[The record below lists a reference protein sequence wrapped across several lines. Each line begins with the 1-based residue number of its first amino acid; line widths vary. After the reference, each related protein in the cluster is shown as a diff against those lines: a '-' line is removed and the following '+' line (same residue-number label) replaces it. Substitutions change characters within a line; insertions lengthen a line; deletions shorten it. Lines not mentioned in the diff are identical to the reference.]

1 MFSASQVVTC
11 EGLWLNQVM
20 KILLLNDK
28 IPPEGKGGAEAVV
41 WRLAQGLAKAG
52 HDPHVVATTLAGSF
66 EEVREGIPTY
76 HLRAGYPE
84 RFRAWLSLW
93 NPQTVG
99 AFGKLLRRIQPDVV
113 NAHNIHSFL
122 SYHTLKMARD
132 AGCGVVFSAHDA
144 MTFAYGKLPSSF
156 AAGRPEQIDNADTR
170 VPRGYN
176 LRQNRFRYNPFR
188 NRVIKRC
195 LERNTH
201 IRTAPSQALA
211 DAFAA
216 NDMPPV
222 SVVHNGIDENE
233 WQTVDESIVDDL
245 QRRLD
250 LKGKRVILIAGRL
263 TAEKGLRQMLM
274 ALNVLRQQFPLA
286 RLLLLTSRDLERQT
300 SQEFEQ
306 LRHLICVGGWLSGD
320 ELRAAYQL
328 ADVVAVPSIY
338 VDPFPTVV
346 LEAMAAGKP
355 VVATGFGGAREAVV
369 DGETGYIVNP
379 FDTEVFAEG
388 LERLLRDSGLR
399 REMGWRGRERVR
411 RSFSLEQ
418 QVAKMV
424 AIYGRSIGLAA
435 GKSK

>member
-1 MFSASQVVTC
+1 MR
-11 EGLWLNQVM
+11 
-20 KILLLNDK
+20 ILLLNDQ

-41 WRLAQGLAKAG
+41 WRLAKGLAAAN
-52 HDPHVVATTLAGSF
+52 HEVYIITTTDGDAF
-66 EEVREGIPTY
+66 DEIRDGIPTF

-99 AFGKLLRRIQPDVV
+99 VFGRLLRRIQPDVV

-144 MTFAYGKLPSSF
+144 MTFAYGKLQLLGLPGEIDL
-156 AAGRPEQIDNADTR
+156 AADNR
-170 VPRGYN
+170 LPPRHN

-188 NRVIKRC
+188 NIIIKRY
-195 LERNTH
+195 LARHTH
-201 IRTAPSQALA
+201 VRTAPSQALA
-211 DAFAA
+211 QAFAA

-222 SVVHNGIDENE
+222 DVVHNGINANE
-233 WQTVDESIVDDL
+233 WHSVDESLADDL
-245 QRRLD
+245 RRRLN
-250 LKGKRVILIAGRL
+250 LNGKQVILIAGRL

-274 ALNVLRQQFPLA
+274 ALNVLHQQLPQL
-286 RLLLLTSRDLERQT
+286 RLLLLTSRELNRQVA
-300 SQEFEQ
+300 QEFAH
-306 LRHLICVGGWLSGD
+306 LRHLVSEGGWLTGT

-338 VDPFPTVV
+338 IDPFPTVV

-355 VVATGFGGAREAVV
+355 VVATAFGGAREAMV

-379 FDTEVFAEG
+379 FNTAVFAER
-388 LERLLRDSGLR
+388 LERLLLDSGLR
-399 REMGWRGRERVR
+399 REMGWRGRVRVR

-418 QVAKMV
+418 QVAEML
-424 AIYGRSIGLAA
+424 AMYGRSIELSAERS
-435 GKSK
+435 KS